1 MRYIMSD
8 IHGCYDEYRQLLDK
22 IGFADTDE
30 LYILGDAMDRG
41 PEPIRV
47 IQDIMGRPN
56 THYIVG
62 NHDFIMLQI
71 MKKLMVE
78 ITEEN
83 FATHLSGN
91 DLLVYFLWLQDGG
104 EVTTHQFAKLS
115 TDERKS
121 ILEFI
126 EDSSVYEILED

>member
-1 MRYIMSD
+1 
-8 IHGCYDEYRQLLDK
+8 
-22 IGFADTDE
+22 
-30 LYILGDAMDRG
+30 
-41 PEPIRV
+41 
-47 IQDIMGRPN
+47 
-56 THYIVG
+56 
-62 NHDFIMLQI
+62 MLQI

-91 DLLVYFLWLQDGG
+91 DLLVYSLWLQDCD
-104 EVTTHQFAKLS
+104 EVTARQFAKLP

-126 EDSSVYEILED
+126 EDSSVYEILEDQGKRFILSHAGIDHFQEDKPF